1 LVLGTVFLTLVGVS
15 VLLSLWNPGV
25 LGLAK
30 SGERISIYTAMWQVQ
45 AGIAALALPV
55 LLFVIERSRDERQA
69 AVHSAEVLGRESWS
83 FPIIGLSFAVVGRM
97 GIDMSWFSENRL
109 VFLSDVALFLLTLV
123 AAIFAYYRVLQLIL
137 SPSRMRER
145 SIALA
150 QEKTRSVLMRS
161 VRVRIGNNVLVQRLD
176 TFGVSFWP
184 FGTSRRE
191 EPQYLVL
198 DVARPGFFVDI
209 HLGEFERFVG
219 RLPWLSQPAQA
230 GAEPSQPTPSPERP
244 EESVWL
250 LRRYGDRLTK
260 EHLGLVR
267 LRRESFTDLTDAD
280 KLALE
285 ARLRSFVQVS
295 GSDEF

>member
-1 LVLGTVFLTLVGVS
+1 
-15 VLLSLWNPGV
+15 
-25 LGLAK
+25 
-30 SGERISIYTAMWQVQ
+30 MWQVQ

-69 AVHSAEVLGRESWS
+69 ALHSAEVLGRESWS
-83 FPIIGLSFAVVGRM
+83 FPIIGLSFVVVGRM

-137 SPSRMRER
+137 SPSRMRDR

-161 VRVRIGNNVLVQRLD
+161 VRVRIGNNLLAQRLN
-176 TFGVSFWP
+176 TFGVGFWP

-191 EPQYLVL
+191 ESQYLVL
-198 DVARPGFFVDI
+198 DVPRPGFFVDI

-230 GAEPSQPTPSPERP
+230 GAEPSQPTPSPEIP

-285 ARLRSFVQVS
+285 ARLRSVVQVS